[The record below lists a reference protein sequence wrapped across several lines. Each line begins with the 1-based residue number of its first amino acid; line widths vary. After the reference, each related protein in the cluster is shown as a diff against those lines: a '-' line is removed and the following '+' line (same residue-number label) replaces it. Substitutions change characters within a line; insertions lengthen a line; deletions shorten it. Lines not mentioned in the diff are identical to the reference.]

1 MLFLASIRR
10 PKGQELAFIELAFV
24 LTKNFSSFQ
33 QPKSSTAAS
42 SVALI
47 NPGMSRPESITVTI
61 VLGASLCSWRD

>member
-10 PKGQELAFIELAFV
+10 PKGQELAFIGLVFV

-47 NPGMSRPESITVTI
+47 NPGMSRSELITVTI
-61 VLGASLCSWRD
+61 VLGASLSSWRD